1 MFVRLLCLV
10 YACVYGR
17 SFTPLQ
23 PKCSKDT
30 VFRSKNKGEKREE
43 SVKKSSFSDEGNEGS
58 EIQVRKLKAHVGR
71 KLKKK
76 TNRKLHCLSFS
87 ERSRKQKAENVKRF
101 WCCRLKK
108 SQSYMSCFVGSFPVE
123 FTSVIYS
130 RPKVLVSS
138 TAVTSFSYSIENDGY
153 GGRSRR
159 LKQVCALGNEVIL
172 PHFSTQ
178 NLRGPLLPRR
188 DAKPS

>member
-1 MFVRLLCLV
+1 MKETK
-10 YACVYGR
+10 GR
-17 SFTPLQ
+17 
-23 PKCSKDT
+23 KSK
-30 VFRSKNKGEKREE
+30 SENWKHMW
-43 SVKKSSFSDEGNEGS
+43 EGNKK
-58 EIQVRKLKAHVGR
+58 RKQLEKIA
-71 KLKKK
+71 
-76 TNRKLHCLSFS
+76 LSFFQWAF
-87 ERSRKQKAENVKRF
+87 RKQKAENVKRF

-108 SQSYMSCFVGSFPVE
+108 SQSYMSRIVGSFPVE
-123 FTSVIYS
+123 FTSVTYS

-178 NLRGPLLPRR
+178 NLRGPLLPRS